1 MSMNQILVEL
11 KRRAKES
18 DEKSLASQLW
28 LLAEKVMETATEHQ
42 KRVIQVMPE
51 FDLHDEIHL
60 AKVLENMACLIGEE
74 KAKTLSDIE
83 LFLLIASAY
92 LHDCG
97 MAPAEWELKLM
108 QLTEGTD
115 SFCECEDSIRNDGK
129 APFSFSQARIFVAN
143 NKKRIYGK
151 YEGNVQDWQFSENNE
166 AELIDALAGVLI
178 DYQNYRNGYASE
190 LNACDLLSTFHE
202 LNRGI
207 RTDYIRSKHSSC
219 SYRYILNASPRFH
232 SFIGE
237 SWSDKMVKDLALVCQ
252 AHGEDIAF
260 VKEKLSTDSRYC
272 PHEKANLQFVAMMLR
287 MGDIC
292 HYSFD
297 RAPLIIRNAKVFQ
310 SDYSYRE
317 WAVKDAAVNYEI
329 KDNIIRYY
337 AYCDTPEKY
346 YKLHGYLDWIDEEI
360 NRFCDIQRRWNTI
373 YQLSIQDVDRGG
385 VGYDD
390 TRFKPVRGKQF
401 TLQQNKI
408 IQLLMGVG
416 LYKDPYAC
424 LRELY
429 QNAMDACKCMQHKE
443 QSLGRNYHGMI
454 EFGLESDGSNAFLY
468 CSDNGVGMTEGIIE
482 NYLLKIGNSY
492 YKSSDFYREQA
503 IWSTDFVPTSQ
514 FGIGILS
521 SFMIADRIEIIT
533 KTSEAKDVLTC
544 CIDGPQEFLY
554 YRTPGGV

>member
-11 KRRAKES
+11 NRRAKES
-18 DEKSLASQLW
+18 DVKSLASQLW
-28 LLAEKVMETATEHQ
+28 LLADTVMETATEHQ

-108 QLTEGTD
+108 QLTEGTN

-151 YEGNVQDWQFSENNE
+151 YEGNVQNWQFSENNE

-287 MGDIC
+287 MGDIW
-292 HYSFD
+292 
-297 RAPLIIRNAKVFQ
+297 K
-310 SDYSYRE
+310 
-317 WAVKDAAVNYEI
+317 
-329 KDNIIRYY
+329 
-337 AYCDTPEKY
+337 
-346 YKLHGYLDWIDEEI
+346 
-360 NRFCDIQRRWNTI
+360 
-373 YQLSIQDVDRGG
+373 
-385 VGYDD
+385 
-390 TRFKPVRGKQF
+390 
-401 TLQQNKI
+401 
-408 IQLLMGVG
+408 
-416 LYKDPYAC
+416 
-424 LRELY
+424 
-429 QNAMDACKCMQHKE
+429 
-443 QSLGRNYHGMI
+443 
-454 EFGLESDGSNAFLY
+454 
-468 CSDNGVGMTEGIIE
+468 
-482 NYLLKIGNSY
+482 
-492 YKSSDFYREQA
+492 
-503 IWSTDFVPTSQ
+503 
-514 FGIGILS
+514 ILS
-521 SFMIADRIEIIT
+521 
-533 KTSEAKDVLTC
+533 KLT
-544 CIDGPQEFLY
+544 LSWSS
-554 YRTPGGV
+554 